1 MIGNRYGYVPAKI
14 PEDLRKRY
22 PWLPNTDKE
31 DNLKSVT
38 EFEVKTNIWNF
49 TEISQILHGALNSE
63 SKGPDGSKRKSFFY
77 VRNCDLTRMI
87 FLCYEKFLRIF

>member
-1 MIGNRYGYVPAKI
+1 MILIIRWGITAEQAERGEVLDLCLKEIDKCNYFINMIGNRYGYVPAKI

-38 EFEVKTNIWNF
+38 EFEVKTNI
-49 TEISQILHGALNSE
+49 
-63 SKGPDGSKRKSFFY
+63 
-77 VRNCDLTRMI
+77 
-87 FLCYEKFLRIF
+87 